1 MIACLIKSVVNRA
14 EWFNI
19 SRSRGL
25 VPNRRTEP
33 LLFTA
38 DGWAGRD
45 LRLANG
51 ALRLIGLLRT
61 SSDSSDTDE
70 SGLSS
75 VVAVGLGRL
84 LAGVGV
90 LLGFLPVGLLV
101 SATEA
106 ALAADPSSLVI
117 ELAMRGVAVSL
128 CLISFVP
135 SLMEFGPAGFVAGF
149 FSSLVLFRL
158 CSFISRV
165 AGPLLLVREL
175 EIGLTGFARAAAVRP
190 EGLLL
195 VMFLPLV
202 TLGRETTVSTAVP
215 LGLLSVMGTETIGVG
230 LVNFLPPAATVAGL
244 GLIIGAVPLLLAA
257 VVEISFTPL
266 EGGRGASVTDL
277 T

>member
-38 DGWAGRD
+38 DGRAGRD

-101 SATEA
+101 SATE

-202 TLGRETTVSTAVP
+202 TLGWETTVSTAVP
-215 LGLLSVMGTETIGVG
+215 LLSVMGTETIGVG